1 VLGFSSGAPP
11 WFSPSVG
18 YQQVQSKIVS
28 SPVSHQSPRTFWYQ
42 LRHHASDTGSG
53 SRKET
58 SLAMDDVVQRFDP
71 LEELVRVVTGDPLEE
86 LVRDVK
92 AQQTALGVPHP
103 P

>member
-1 VLGFSSGAPP
+1 
-11 WFSPSVG
+11 
-18 YQQVQSKIVS
+18 
-28 SPVSHQSPRTFWYQ
+28 
-42 LRHHASDTGSG
+42 
-53 SRKET
+53 
-58 SLAMDDVVQRFDP
+58 MDDVVQRFDP